1 MTARTAVAR
10 SISWLAA
17 IALVASL
24 VLAAWPSPPATP
36 LTTRTD
42 WKVSGHAY
50 QNVAP
55 LRFEVGKDV
64 KASTQSVYWR
74 TWNPETGATTASIS
88 TSPFKPSTYMAIPY
102 GGFAGA
108 ADIQLNL
115 MCLSSGK
122 TMPIATARSNTQM
135 TEAVI
140 RVSQGWCNGD
150 VKLIADTQSTS
161 KYIEVGTPFR
171 VSWIEYYKN
180 SIFGLAGILVVVFA
194 FAWGLV
200 FLPTGIAILCGKK
213 EGSLIL
219 GLAVFGLVG
228 YLMFFVFYASNTAGM
243 VLSGCLFMF
252 EAGLL
257 LWLLFRCRTHLLNA
271 WQQWKVPTILWAI
284 VSFSAFLLAVATYNG
299 AGPWT
304 VNALF
309 KPVQWSSDNQLPMQI
324 AEYLFHGLD
333 PRTLPYGSWKIS
345 DRPPLA
351 YGLMAMLRLVSWAT
365 VNHGN
370 GYALY
375 YQYEQIGGIVING
388 LWIVALYHLLSSLG
402 LKVRENCAVLV
413 VVGLTSFAIFNSVY
427 VWPKMLGAAFGL
439 MAFTFLLEPQRHQT
453 TDRYQPYGSALLWA
467 ALFSGLALMSHG
479 GTAFGVIAAIL
490 VATWYRGLPSPW
502 LALRAVSIGLAVLV
516 PWWLWQHFEQPPGN
530 ALVKFA
536 FTGNYGFGH
545 EGQSV
550 LSAIHDAYSKLTLSS
565 WIDLKLHALRVL
577 FTGNGS
583 TCGTGEIAPVS
594 SLYGALR
601 AEDFFYLGPSLRFLA
616 IGFLPL
622 LLKRRAPG
630 SERPDKRLHYA
641 RVMVG
646 TGLLGVG
653 MYALAAFHCYVNHAL
668 SYQAILEILAGLVLV
683 LRDANRWYFNLCLK
697 LSVLYG
703 AIVWIID
710 PLASATYVYVVP
722 IVCLVLIAIVVYY
735 YFYIRNRGNGVN
747 ADRAHY

>member
-1 MTARTAVAR
+1 
-10 SISWLAA
+10 
-17 IALVASL
+17 
-24 VLAAWPSPPATP
+24 
-36 LTTRTD
+36 
-42 WKVSGHAY
+42 
-50 QNVAP
+50 
-55 LRFEVGKDV
+55 
-64 KASTQSVYWR
+64 
-74 TWNPETGATTASIS
+74 
-88 TSPFKPSTYMAIPY
+88 MAIPY
-102 GGFAGA
+102 GGFAGTDGVRLDMRCVA
-108 ADIQLNL
+108 
-115 MCLSSGK
+115 SGK
-122 TMPIATARSNTQM
+122 VEPIATARTNVQM
-135 TEAVI
+135 TEAMIHVSRSWCPGSIVI
-140 RVSQGWCNGD
+140 S
-150 VKLIADTQSTS
+150 ADDQSTS
-161 KYIEVGTPFR
+161 NYIEIGTPFR
-171 VSWIEYYKN
+171 ISWIEYYKN

-200 FLPTGIAILCGKK
+200 FLPTGIAILRGKE
-213 EGSLIL
+213 EGSLVL

-243 VLSGCLFMF
+243 ALSGCLFVF

-257 LWLLFRCRTHLLNA
+257 LWLFFRRRTHLLNA
-271 WQQWKVPTILWAI
+271 WEQWKVPTFLWAI

-333 PRTLPYGSWKIS
+333 PRTLPYGPWKIS

-351 YGLMAMLRLVSWAT
+351 YGLMAMLRIVSWTT

-402 LKVRENCAVLV
+402 LKVRENCAALV
-413 VVGLTSFAIFNSVY
+413 VVGLTGFAIFNSVY

-439 MAFTFLLEPQRHQT
+439 MAFTLLLEPQRHQT
-453 TDRYQPYGSALLWA
+453 TDGYQPYGLALLWA

-490 VATWYRGLPSPW
+490 VATWYRGWPTPW

-536 FTGNYGFGH
+536 FTGDYGFGH
-545 EGQSV
+545 ESQSV

-565 WIDLKLHALRVL
+565 WLDLKLHALRVL
-577 FTGNGS
+577 FTGDGS
-583 TCGTGEIAPVS
+583 TCGVQEIAPVS

-601 AEDFFYLGPSLRFLA
+601 AKDFFYLGPSLRFLA

-630 SERPDKRLHYA
+630 SEGTDRRLHYA
-641 RVMVG
+641 RVMVS

-653 MYALAAFHCYVNHAL
+653 LYALAAFHCYVNHAL

-683 LRDANRWYFNLCLK
+683 LQDADRWYFDLCLK

-703 AIVWIID
+703 AVVWIID
-710 PLASATYVYVVP
+710 PLASAPYVHMVP
-722 IVCLVLIAIVVYY
+722 IVCLGAIAVGVSYY
-735 YFYIRNRGNGVN
+735 LSVRGRRDG
-747 ADRAHY
+747 AITL